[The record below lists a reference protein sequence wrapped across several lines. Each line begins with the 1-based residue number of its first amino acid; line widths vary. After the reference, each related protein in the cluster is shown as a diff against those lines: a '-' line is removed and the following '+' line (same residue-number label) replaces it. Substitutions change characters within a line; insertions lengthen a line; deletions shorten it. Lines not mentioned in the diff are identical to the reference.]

1 MTTWEIIG
9 LVLALLVMLVG
20 TVGSVVPVLP
30 GAPLVL
36 GAAVVHRFVF
46 GAAGASWVVLGV
58 LAALTLFSVLLDFA
72 ATAYGAKKLGA
83 TWRGITGAILGTVPG
98 MFFGLPGIVL
108 GPFLGAMVLEMA
120 GGKGLHPAVKGGA
133 GAVLGLFLGG
143 VGKLAICGSMMALFT
158 IHVVQRSLAFT

>member
-9 LVLALLVMLVG
+9 LIVALLVMLVG
-20 TVGSVVPVLP
+20 TIGSVVPVLP

-36 GAAVVHRFVF
+36 GAAFIHRLVF
-46 GAAGASWVVLGV
+46 GAAGASWTVLGV

-72 ATAYGAKKLGA
+72 ATAYGAKKMGA
-83 TWRGITGAILGTVPG
+83 TWRGVTGAILGTVPG
-98 MFFGLPGIVL
+98 MFLGLPGIVL
-108 GPFLGAMVLEMA
+108 GPFLGAMFLEML
-120 GGKGLHPAVKGGA
+120 GGKGLHTAAKGGV

-158 IHVVQRSLAFT
+158 FHVVRRSLA

>member
-9 LVLALLVMLVG
+9 LVLALLVMLIG
-20 TVGSVVPVLP
+20 TVGSVAPVLP

-36 GAAVVHRFVF
+36 GAAIVHRLVF
-46 GAAGASWVVLGV
+46 GAAGASWMVIGV
-58 LAALTLFSVLLDFA
+58 LTALTLFSVLLDFA
-72 ATAYGAKKLGA
+72 ATAYGAKKMGA
-83 TWRGITGAILGTVPG
+83 TWRGVTGAILGTVPG

-108 GPFLGAMVLEMA
+108 GPFLGAMVLEMV
-120 GGKGLHPAVKGGA
+120 GGKGLHQAAKGGA

-158 IHVVQRSLAFT
+158 FNVIQRSLA